1 MNQEICRT
9 STKPERE
16 CVLGII
22 AGSGDVCVF
31 GIVYLC
37 GDFFDVRRTML
48 VPKIVEK
55 KKSPV
60 CPSKVPFF
68 WAKILKSKDK
78 VDETRRDEFISACTG
93 NREGGGRVQ
102 WVACMNHGRHAVCGD
117 LRVLLSTM
125 VSSDTRSAVLMR
137 EQVFYSPV
145 DTGRGEQGESSV

>member
-1 MNQEICRT
+1 MNQEHIISGTDRFVVGMNQEHIISGTDRFVVGMNQEICRT

-16 CVLGII
+16 CVLGFI

-60 CPSKVPFF
+60 CPSKVTFF
-68 WAKILKSKDK
+68 WAKI
-78 VDETRRDEFISACTG
+78 
-93 NREGGGRVQ
+93 
-102 WVACMNHGRHAVCGD
+102 
-117 LRVLLSTM
+117 
-125 VSSDTRSAVLMR
+125 
-137 EQVFYSPV
+137 
-145 DTGRGEQGESSV
+145 